1 MRAKI
6 TVVGAGNV
14 GATVALRLAE
24 RNYADVVL
32 IDIAEGLAEGRALDL
47 LEAGPITGCD
57 SSIIG
62 SAGYEASAGSDVVVV
77 TGGVPRRPGMSR
89 DDLVATNAGVVSAVA
104 REVGARSP
112 DCVLL
117 MVTNPLDA
125 MAHVAHAVSGL
136 PRPRVIGMAGV
147 LDTARFRAFLALEL
161 GASVTD
167 IQAHVLGGH
176 GDTMV
181 PLTRLATCS
190 GVPVAELIAPQRLE
204 AIVQRVRDGGAEI
217 VNLVKTGSA
226 FYAPSAAVA
235 QMVDAVLLD
244 TRQVLPCSV
253 RLEGEY
259 GVDGVFTGV
268 PCRLGAGGLLEV
280 VEIDLL
286 ADEREALERSVAAVR
301 DLVALIESR
310 LPDLGRP
317 PPRTRSPVP
326 GPGS

>member
-14 GATVALRLAE
+14 GATVAQRLAE
-24 RNYADVVL
+24 RNYADIVL

-47 LEAGPITGCD
+47 LEAGPITGSD
-57 SSIIG
+57 SAIHG
-62 SAGYEASAGSDVVVV
+62 GADYGASDGSDVVIM

-89 DDLVATNAGVVSAVA
+89 DDLVTTNAGVVSAVA

-125 MAHVAHAVSGL
+125 MAHVAQVVSGL
-136 PRPRVIGMAGV
+136 PRERVIGMAGV

-161 GASVTD
+161 DASVAD
-167 IQAHVLGGH
+167 IHAHVLGGH

-181 PLTRLATCS
+181 PLTRLATCA
-190 GVPVAELIAPQRLE
+190 GVPIAELIPPRRVD

-235 QMVDAVLLD
+235 QMVDAILLD

-268 PCRLGAGGLLEV
+268 PCRLGTGGLLEV
-280 VEIDLL
+280 IGIELL
-286 ADEREALERSVAAVR
+286 PEEREALARSVAAVR
-301 DLVALIESR
+301 ELIALIEDR
-310 LPDLGRP
+310 LPDLAQA
-317 PPRTRSPVP
+317 PPRKHSPAP